1 MAPGR
6 CSSWLNSNCTGGDSA
21 IEPYLVTHHQLLAH
35 AAAVNVYKTKYQA
48 CQNGLIGIT
57 LVSNWFVPLSDS
69 KLDQKAFER
78 AIDFMYGWFMDPLT
92 TGDYPKSMRSLV
104 RTRLPKFT
112 KEQAKLVNG
121 SFDFI
126 GLNYYTAS
134 YVYDAPRQSNV
145 KASYVTD
152 SLAGFSFVRD
162 GKSIGLNVAS
172 DWLYVY
178 PRGIRDILIYTKEK
192 YNNPLIYITENG
204 INEYDDPSLS
214 LEESLLDTYRI
225 DYYFRHLCYLQNA
238 IKGAGVNV
246 KGYFAWS
253 LLDNFEWHMGYTM
266 RFGMTFIDYQ
276 NGLKRSQK
284 LSALWFKDFLKTETK
299 LYKASI

>member
-1 MAPGR
+1 AP
-6 CSSWLNSNCTGGDSA
+6 
-21 IEPYLVTHHQLLAH
+21 
-35 AAAVNVYKTKYQA
+35 
-48 CQNGLIGIT
+48 QNGLIGIT

-112 KEQAKLVNG
+112 KKQARLVNG

-134 YVYDAPRQSNV
+134 YVYDAPHQSNV

-162 GKSIGLNVAS
+162 GKPIGLNVAS

-225 DYYFRHLCYLQNA
+225 DYYFRHLYYLQYA
-238 IKGAGVNV
+238 IKAGVNV